1 MKKIVLAIAI
11 IATSISSNAQFGS
24 LLKKAKDK
32 VTEKKTVETSTTAT
46 SNSQNTTNGNGNTS
60 KLSIPKSDVSFTLFD
75 QKYGYRSASND
86 GTVATFIADK
96 RMFSPYRHV
105 RKYEETGCFHFA
117 KDYPELAPVVEPL
130 NNDLVI
136 SFSNSSFSNTGAN
149 VANSFTSGQNIYGKI
164 STTKGTLKD
173 ALKISDNDDGIKISF
188 TLYDNEEET
197 INSFS
202 IGETFILTAAQ
213 ANSKSVTF
221 DIIPDLKNYTTGKQS
236 DFTAV
241 SFAANHTQ
249 YVFKRNGNYNVGV
262 FVKNEKVDD
271 WGKPIYGDDIIF
283 ANFFDYT
290 FSAKD
295 AAKIKKEQSEINDL
309 KNVAKKN
316 AITELPEQ
324 WKEKSS
330 ALVMGLTQ
338 DKLTQMLLGADLKS
352 LKLIKFFASS
362 SNGGW
367 TAIYDQSA
375 VIPTYRKSNQY
386 YTVFYKIVNPANT
399 NNGKC
404 WFQTFGLRQ
413 QYMGGGTYGVS
424 TIDANEWHFAECDKM
439 K

>member
-1 MKKIVLAIAI
+1 MKKIVLSITI
-11 IATSISSNAQFGS
+11 IATSIIGNAQFGN

-32 VTEKKTVETSTTAT
+32 VTDKKTVETTTTAA
-46 SNSQNTTNGNGNTS
+46 SNNQTTTNGNSNNNKFNTA
-60 KLSIPKSDVSFTLFD
+60 KSDASFTLFD
-75 QKYGYRSASND
+75 QNYGYRSASND
-86 GTVATFIADK
+86 GTVAKFIEDK
-96 RMFSPYRHV
+96 RMFSPYRHI
-105 RKYEETGCFHFA
+105 RKYEEKGSFHFA
-117 KDYPELAPVVEPL
+117 KDYPELVPVMEQI

-136 SFSNSSFSNTGAN
+136 SFSNSPFTSTGAN
-149 VANSFTSGQNIYGKI
+149 VANSFTAGQNIYGKI
-164 STTKGTLKD
+164 TTAKGTIKD
-173 ALKISDNDDGIKISF
+173 ALKIADSDDGVKISF

-202 IGETFILTAAQ
+202 TGETFLLTAAQ

-236 DFTAV
+236 DFTAGT
-241 SFAANHTQ
+241 FAANHTQ
-249 YVFKRNGNYNVGV
+249 YIFKRNGNYKVGV
-262 FVKNEKVDD
+262 YVKNEKVDD
-271 WGKPIYGDDIIF
+271 WSKPIYGKDIVF

-295 AAKIKKEQSEINDL
+295 AAKIKNDQSEINDL
-309 KNVAKKN
+309 KNEMKKN

-324 WKEKSS
+324 WKQKTS
-330 ALVMGLTQ
+330 ALVMGLSQ
-338 DKLTQMLLGADLKS
+338 DKLLQMLLGADLKS

-367 TAIYDQSA
+367 TAIYDQGN

-386 YTVFYKIVNPANT
+386 YTVFYKIVNPTNS

-413 QYMGGGTYGVS
+413 QYMGGGTYGVA
-424 TIDANEWHFAECDKM
+424 TIDANDWHFAACEKM

>member
-1 MKKIVLAIAI
+1 MKKIVLVIAI
-11 IATSISSNAQFGS
+11 IATSINGNAQFGN

-32 VTEKKTVETSTTAT
+32 VTEKKTVETTTTAT
-46 SNSQNTTNGNGNTS
+46 NNSQTTTNGDGSNN
-60 KLSIPKSDVSFTLFD
+60 KLSIAKSDVSFTLFD
-75 QKYGYRSASND
+75 QNYGYRSPSND
-86 GTVATFIADK
+86 GTVAKFIEDK
-96 RMFSPYRHV
+96 RKFSPYRHI
-105 RKYEETGCFHFA
+105 RKYEEKGSFHFA
-117 KDYPELAPVVEPL
+117 KDYPELAPVMEPV

-136 SFSNSSFSNTGAN
+136 SFSNSPFTSTGAIA
-149 VANSFTSGQNIYGKI
+149 ANSFTSGQNIYGKI
-164 STTKGTLKD
+164 TTTKGTIKD
-173 ALKISDNDDGIKISF
+173 ALKIADNDDGIKISF

-202 IGETFILTAAQ
+202 TGETFLLTAAQ
-213 ANSKSVTF
+213 ANSKLVTF

-236 DFTAV
+236 DFSAGT
-241 SFAANHTQ
+241 FAANHTQ
-249 YVFKRNGNYNVGV
+249 YIFKKNGNYKVAV

-271 WGKPIYGDDIIF
+271 WGKPIYGEDIVF

-295 AAKIKKEQSEINDL
+295 AAKIKKDQSEINDL
-309 KNVAKKN
+309 KNEAKKN
-316 AITELPEQ
+316 AITVLPEE

-330 ALVMGLTQ
+330 ALVMGITQ
-338 DKLTQMLLGADLKS
+338 DKLLQMLLGADLKS

-367 TAIYDQSA
+367 TAIYDQ
-375 VIPTYRKSNQY
+375 VNVLPTYRKSNQY
-386 YTVFYKIVNPANT
+386 YTVFYKIVNPNNS

-413 QYMGGGTYGVS
+413 QYMGGGTYGVA
-424 TIDANEWHFAECDKM
+424 TIDANDWHFAECDKM